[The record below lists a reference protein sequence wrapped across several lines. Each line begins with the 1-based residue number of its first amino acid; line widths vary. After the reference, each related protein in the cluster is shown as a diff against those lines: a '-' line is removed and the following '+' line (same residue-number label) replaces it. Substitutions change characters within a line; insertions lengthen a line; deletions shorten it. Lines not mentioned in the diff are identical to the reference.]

1 MGVLANEILKNIAF
15 VGGEYMRTGLV
26 MSRRKGGSW
35 NSAIRMGEEISGRS
49 GEI

>member
-1 MGVLANEILKNIAF
+1 MNSADSLVGLYLSERGHARFLAP
-15 VGGEYMRTGLV
+15 
-26 MSRRKGGSW
+26 SW